1 MKSIKINMLL
11 VAGTVAGLLYG
22 STAFA
27 QGIPVVNTRQ
37 CARQL
42 CYDLRNCNNGEGG
55 GENYVEKAKANKS
68 GDKAQGFEEQS
79 CHQWALWSYYS
90 CSEGGWDGV
99 KPMEPVGKPK
109 TINTVKKSQK
119 VD

>member
-42 CYDLRNCNNGEGG
+42 CFDLRNCNNGGD
-55 GENYVEKAKANKS
+55 NFVEKAKPNKS
-68 GDKAQGFEEQS
+68 GDKAQGFEEPS
-79 CHQWALWSYYS
+79 CHQWALWSYYG
-90 CSEGGWDGV
+90 CAEGGFDGV
-99 KPMEPVGKPK
+99 KPLDPAGKPK
-109 TINTVKKSQK
+109 TTNTVKTSQK